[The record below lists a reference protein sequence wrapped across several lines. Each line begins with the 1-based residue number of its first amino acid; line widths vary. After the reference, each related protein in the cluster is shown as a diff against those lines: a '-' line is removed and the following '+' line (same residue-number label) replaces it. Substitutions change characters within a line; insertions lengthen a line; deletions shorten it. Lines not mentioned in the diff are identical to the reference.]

1 MRCFSMA
8 EKVEFKRL
16 GDAELEIMMVLW
28 EQSEPITAG
37 IILESLRGKRSW
49 ALSTLMVSLERLA
62 GKGFVH
68 CDRSTRS
75 NLYTAVVSEGD
86 YKTFESRSFLG
97 RLHGNSVSRLV
108 ASLYSSN
115 NLNEEDIAQ
124 LRSFLDE
131 LDRGNTND

>member
-1 MRCFSMA
+1 MA

-37 IILESLRGKRSW
+37 VILEHLRGKRSW

-75 NLYTAVVSEGD
+75 NLYTAVVSEAD
-86 YKTFESRSFLG
+86 YKAFESRSFLG

-108 ASLYSSN
+108 ASLYNSN
-115 NLNEEDIAQ
+115 NLNEEDISQ

-131 LDRGNTND
+131 LDRGNADD